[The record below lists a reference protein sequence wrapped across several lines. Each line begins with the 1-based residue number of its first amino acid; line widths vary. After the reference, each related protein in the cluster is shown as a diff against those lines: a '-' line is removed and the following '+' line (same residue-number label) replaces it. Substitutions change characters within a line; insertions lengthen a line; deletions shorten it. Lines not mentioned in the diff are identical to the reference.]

1 MPLARLPGS
10 AHQPMPAIQAPPR
23 PVGARASSSARTD
36 ARLVERLRAGDE
48 GAFEAI
54 FKRHYAP
61 LLSYCRHTLGDRED
75 SEDALQQCF
84 IKAHRALLKNP
95 PPREMRAWLYAIA
108 RNCCLSALSARRQ
121 TTAIEGH
128 EPILA
133 GLSEE
138 VRERE
143 DLREL
148 VGDLG
153 RLPEDQR
160 SALLLSELEDLSHE
174 QIATIVGCPV
184 GKVKALV
191 YQARSSLVA
200 ERDARN
206 TPCREIREELSV
218 ARGGELRRGRLR
230 RHLRLCSGCRDFQV
244 GVSAQSQSLALILPV
259 LPSAALAAKLL
270 GAGALMSA
278 GMGGVAATGGGTAGG
293 GAAAGSGAASAAT
306 GGMAT
311 TGGAASAATGG
322 LASGGAAATSAAG
335 ASTATGVGAA
345 TSGAAAVASAGGAGT
360 SGIVGG
366 VVVKAALT
374 GAIAL
379 AGAGAVVA
387 HGHLAGKGRGRR
399 VPSTVLATIRQ
410 PPLAGAPLHEGA
422 IGAQGNTA
430 AVAQSEPTGQSGT
443 SAQPQP
449 LPATGAAGV
458 TPSSTEERQGQSV
471 TPASTVP
478 LSAVVVAGG
487 TLGSST
493 QTIGAEPTGGH
504 GGSAAA
510 TANSESAAG
519 AGKHASGG
527 GGAPVRER
535 SGALMRQRLRRE
547 RLRDLRERRHQA
559 AAERRRERLQRAR
572 EARESRERRHE
583 EQLVKARERR
593 AIRERERKEAKER
606 ERREAR
612 ELRELEAK
620 RKREAREAAAR
631 AGASPTSATP
641 TGKKPKTPTTT
652 GSTPSTGGATSK
664 PTAGSTTGTG
674 SKGGATGTAGT
685 PSTGSATGATGTS
698 STNTTTSTSPPTT
711 STSGSG
717 KAKRKAQPP
726 SSPVEAEA
734 TG

>member
-1 MPLARLPGS
+1 ML
-10 AHQPMPAIQAPPR
+10 I
-23 PVGARASSSARTD
+23 
-36 ARLVERLRAGDE
+36 ERLRAGDE

-54 FKRHYAP
+54 FKRHHAP
-61 LLSYCRHTLGDRED
+61 LLSYCRHMLGDRED

-108 RNCCLSALSARRQ
+108 RNCCLSAISARRP
-121 TTAIEGH
+121 TAAIEDH
-128 EPILA
+128 EPLLA

-148 VGDLG
+148 LADLR

-160 SALLLSELEDLSHE
+160 SALLLAELEDLSHE

-184 GKVKALV
+184 RKVKALV
-191 YQARSSLVA
+191 YQARSSLIA

-218 ARGGELRRGRLR
+218 ARGGVLRRGRLR
-230 RHLRLCSGCRDFQV
+230 RHLRLCSGCRDFHAA
-244 GVSAQSQSLALILPV
+244 VSAQSQSLALILPV

-278 GMGGVAATGGGTAGG
+278 GMGGAAATGGGTAGG
-293 GAAAGSGAASAAT
+293 GAVAAGGGAVTGSGAASAAT
-306 GGMAT
+306 GGVA
-311 TGGAASAATGG
+311 G
-322 LASGGAAATSAAG
+322 GGAAATSAAG
-335 ASTATGVGAA
+335 ASTATGLGAA
-345 TSGAAAVASAGGAGT
+345 TSASVAGAGT
-360 SGIVGG
+360 SGAVSG
-366 VVVKAALT
+366 VLVKAAVT

-387 HGHLAGKGRGRR
+387 HGHLAGRSRGRR
-399 VPSTVLATIRQ
+399 RAPSAVLAAVRQ
-410 PPLAGAPLHEGA
+410 PPRAGAPLREGA
-422 IGAQGNTA
+422 IGAQGNA
-430 AVAQSEPTGQSGT
+430 AVAQAEPTGESAT

-449 LPATGAAGV
+449 PPTTDAAGV
-458 TPSSTEERQGQSV
+458 TPSSAEAPQRQSV
-471 TPASTVP
+471 APALTVP
-478 LSAVVVAGG
+478 LSAVAVAGP

-493 QTIGAEPTGGH
+493 QTTGAEPTTGQ
-504 GGSAAA
+504 GGSGAA

-527 GGAPVRER
+527 SALDPER
-535 SGALMRQRLRRE
+535 SKALTRGRLRRE
-547 RLRDLRERRHQA
+547 RLRELRERRLQA

-572 EARESRERRHE
+572 EARESRKRRHE
-583 EQLVKARERR
+583 EQLAKARERR
-593 AIRERERKEAKER
+593 EVRARERKEARER

-620 RKREAREAAAR
+620 RKREAREAAGR
-631 AGASPTSATP
+631 AKAPPTPTSTD
-641 TGKKPKTPTTT
+641 KKPTTTTTT
-652 GSTPSTGGATSK
+652 GSTPSTGAATSK
-664 PTAGSTTGTG
+664 PSTGSTTGTG
-674 SKGGATGTAGT
+674 VKGSATGTGST
-685 PSTGSATGATGTS
+685 PSTGSATGTTS
-698 STNTTTSTSPPTT
+698 TSGTNTTTSTSSPTTT

-717 KAKRKAQPP
+717 KAQRKAPPP
-726 SSPVEAEA
+726 SSPLAAEA
-734 TG
+734 TT